1 MTVTETE
8 GATVME
14 TVTEATVED
23 VMVTGIEDLTDA
35 GHLVSIRHT
44 LLKTFLKLFSS
55 TFKDYLDSFNFSRS
69 FFGTFS
75 KLLPFLAKKSTE
87 ICFTRITEYGRPM

>member
-35 GHLVSIRHT
+35 GHLVSM
-44 LLKTFLKLFSS
+44 SEVM
-55 TFKDYLDSFNFSRS
+55 N
-69 FFGTFS
+69 
-75 KLLPFLAKKSTE
+75 
-87 ICFTRITEYGRPM
+87 

>member
-55 TFKDYLDSFNFSRS
+55 TFKDYLDAIVSTSPGVFWNIFKTTSISR
-69 FFGTFS
+69 
-75 KLLPFLAKKSTE
+75 KE
-87 ICFTRITEYGRPM
+87 IN